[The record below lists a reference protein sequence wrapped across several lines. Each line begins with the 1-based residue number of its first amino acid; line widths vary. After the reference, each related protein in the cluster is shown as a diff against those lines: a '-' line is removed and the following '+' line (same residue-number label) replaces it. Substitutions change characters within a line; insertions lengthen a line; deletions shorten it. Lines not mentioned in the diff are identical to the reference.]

1 MSLRSRTVDTWRPLI
16 GRRYASDVARR
27 RLSFL
32 WAFAAQLFVWALAW
46 TLVLPHLIPTGV
58 FAVLIVAS
66 GAVSVAM
73 VVRIA
78 RFGRV
83 IRRDL
88 RAHGI
93 DVREVPYA
101 RRPSDVEQWAERNH
115 VDLARVAEIGD
126 RAELRGS

>member
-1 MSLRSRTVDTWRPLI
+1 MSLQSRTIDTWGPLI
-16 GRRYASDVARR
+16 GRRYAADVARR
-27 RLSFL
+27 RSSFL
-32 WAFAAQLFVWALAW
+32 WAFATQLLVWALAW
-46 TLVLPHLIPTGV
+46 VLALTHLIPGGV
-58 FAVLIVAS
+58 FAVLVLAS

-93 DVREVPYA
+93 DVQEVPYA
-101 RRPSDVEQWAERNH
+101 RKPSDVEQWAERNH

-126 RAELRGS
+126 GEASRSS

>member
-1 MSLRSRTVDTWRPLI
+1 MSLQSRTVDTWRPLI
-16 GRRYASDVARR
+16 GQRYATDIARR

-32 WAFAAQLFVWALAW
+32 WAFTAQLIVWALAW
-46 TLVLPHLIPTGV
+46 VLALTHLIQVGIFV
-58 FAVLIVAS
+58 VLILAS
-66 GAVSVAM
+66 GAASVAM

-93 DVREVPYA
+93 VVREVPYA
-101 RRPSDVEQWAERNH
+101 RKPADVEQWAERNH

-126 RAELRGS
+126 GEASRRS